1 MKRRF
6 QRFLQT
12 PGGKWLKAFAFSLLA
27 FAVIIATSF
36 VYITLCVWLAIAV
49 GTIFGPT
56 GSVVVGIIGFLVF
69 LSAVTATSITI

>member
-36 VYITLCVWLAIAV
+36 AYVILCAWLAIAV
-49 GTIFGPT
+49 GAIFGPT
-56 GSVVVGIIGFLVF
+56 GSIVVGIIGFLVF
-69 LSAVTATSITI
+69 LSAIAATSIIL